1 MPAISIRCP
10 GCKHRLAAP
19 AEAAGRSLPCPH
31 CRAAVSVPADSN
43 ATLVDENAPDFSY
56 LRNQPEPDDDILVAE
71 DTEDGESALGQS
83 TARRPAPPTVTSKTT
98 AVVPPPIIYTPPPV
112 GTRPPD
118 PPDNPFAQLSG
129 PPSSKRRATPLPP
142 RDEPAE
148 PDSLPKKAK
157 ANDKPRDRR
166 PEPEPPARTP
176 KWVWP
181 VLVALA
187 VYAFV
192 ATGVGAWG
200 WLRPVA
206 PATAP
211 TKTAR

>member
-1 MPAISIRCP
+1 MSAISIRCP

-19 AEAAGRSLPCPH
+19 PEAAGRSLPCPH

-98 AVVPPPIIYTPPPV
+98 AVVPPPVIYTPPPV
-112 GTRPPD
+112 GDRPPD

-129 PPSSKRRATPLPP
+129 PPSSKRRASPLPP
-142 RDEPAE
+142 PAE
-148 PDSLPKKAK
+148 PVNPPQKAK
-157 ANDKPRDRR
+157 DKPRDRR
-166 PEPEPPARTP
+166 PEPAPQPPARTP

-181 VLVALA
+181 VLIALTL
-187 VYAFV
+187 YAFV

-206 PATAP
+206 PPPTP
-211 TKTAR
+211 TKPAR